1 MNVIFVKK
9 WGKNKND
16 AKKAGRAAGKG
27 HIVPDLLDFEDGG
40 ANRYIVASTKNTGD
54 IKCPR
59 CFLRPQASR

>member
-40 ANRYIVASTKNTGD
+40 ANRYIVASTKKHRGH
-54 IKCPR
+54 
-59 CFLRPQASR
+59 